1 MIFYISLAITLVVII
16 FEFRSLWPGEWLGS
30 LLLAAL
36 ITVLF
41 GMLYGGLM
49 TAMTAIWSPDIE
61 HISEERHVIVS
72 LNDIQSQEDSPHG
85 TFFLGI
91 GSVNGRSESRLAYSW
106 YEQTTE
112 GALSGREIIDNAENK
127 VLIYEDQRPGH
138 GYVDKEWGYERTAT
152 PSWLFPW
159 QLHEKAPYIN
169 VFRVHVPKGTVI
181 HEFTLNGA

>member
-1 MIFYISLAITLVVII
+1 MIFYILLAITLLVITFWFWSHWSNELI
-16 FEFRSLWPGEWLGS
+16 ASFF
-30 LLLAAL
+30 LAAC
-36 ITVLF
+36 ITALM
-41 GMLYGGLM
+41 GMVYAGLM
-49 TAMTAIWSPDIE
+49 TAGTAIWSRDIA
-61 HISEERHVIVS
+61 HVSEERHVIVS
-72 LNDIQSQEDSPHG
+72 LNDLQGQEGSLHG

-91 GSVNGRSESRLAYSW
+91 GSVNGRSESHLAYSW
-106 YEQTTE
+106 YERTNE

-138 GYVDKEWGYERTAT
+138 GYVDEEWGYERTAT

-159 QLHEKAPYIN
+159 QLHEEAPYIN